1 MTHLQD
7 RGFIHPF
14 PLRSLLLLLLLMPH
28 SPHTTLRSQKLH
40 RGVIP

>member
-14 PLRSLLLLLLLMPH
+14 PLRSLLLLLLMPH

-40 RGVIP
+40 R